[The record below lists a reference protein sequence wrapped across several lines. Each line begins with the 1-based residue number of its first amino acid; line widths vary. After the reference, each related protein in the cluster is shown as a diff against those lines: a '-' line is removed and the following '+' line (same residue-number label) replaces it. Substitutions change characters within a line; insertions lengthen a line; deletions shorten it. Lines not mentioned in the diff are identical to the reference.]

1 MFQELSVVE
10 HRSRGM
16 PSSVPFSLVKQLLE
30 ILTGGWNSL
39 EGLGGTW
46 KYYLLGQ
53 LVCSFLEA
61 KPLTIL
67 MLEVECV

>member
-1 MFQELSVVE
+1 
-10 HRSRGM
+10 M

-30 ILTGGWNSL
+30 ILAGGWSCL

-46 KYYLLGQ
+46 KYYLLSQ

-67 MLEVECV
+67 MLEAECV